1 MLLEMSEEKARHL
14 LELSRALRWEF
25 PSSQGTPIIRGHAAS
40 RDVEQATKEQREF
53 FADAARVLLEKGDE
67 EGAIEIAANAWRLWI
82 VARDLDGGRAFLAS
96 VLEKGEKKPSRA
108 RSLALYGDALLAFR
122 QGKIEESRQRSQAAL
137 DAALVVSDREALTLA
152 YLALSRIAF
161 EDGDYAKSAS
171 LAVKAREFARDLDR
185 AMGQAPLF
193 LHASATRLT
202 GDYYQAAALFEQSL
216 ELNRKI
222 GDQGMVAAELQ
233 NLGFV
238 EIHRGNVDA
247 AERYFT
253 EGEKIGPANDPYSIA
268 MSVINK
274 AVIAFL
280 RGNRDESRSLLQRA
294 QSVFKEAGI
303 DPGADD
309 QFEINWLQKQLTKSV
324 QE

>member
-1 MLLEMSEEKARHL
+1 MPLEMSGEKARHM

-25 PSSQGTPIIRGHAAS
+25 PSSQGTPIIRGQAAS
-40 RDVEQATKEQREF
+40 RDVEQATKERESY
-53 FADAARVLLEKGDE
+53 ANAARVLSENGND
-67 EGAIEIAANAWRLWI
+67 EGAFEIAANAWRLWI
-82 VARDLDGGRAFLAS
+82 VARDIHGGRAFLAS
-96 VLEKGEKKPSRA
+96 VLDKGEKKPSRA

-122 QGKIEESRQRSQAAL
+122 QGKIEESRQSSQAAL
-137 DAALVVSDREALTLA
+137 DVALEVNDREGLTLA

-161 EDGDYAKSAS
+161 EDGDYAKSAT
-171 LAVKAREFARDLDR
+171 LAVKARKFARGLDP

-202 GDYYQAAALFEQSL
+202 GDYDHAAALFEQSL

-222 GDQGMVAAELQ
+222 QDQGMVAAELQ

-238 EIHRGNVDA
+238 EIHRGNVDK

-253 EGEKIGPANDPYSIA
+253 EGEKMAPASDPYSTA
-268 MSVINK
+268 MSIINK

-280 RGNRDESRSLLQRA
+280 RGNLDESRSLLQRA

-309 QFEINWLQKQLTKSV
+309 QFEINWLHGQLTTKKAR
-324 QE
+324 

>member
-1 MLLEMSEEKARHL
+1 MTDEKARHL
-14 LELSRALRWEF
+14 LALSRKMHWSF
-25 PSSQGTPIIRGHAAS
+25 PSSQGTPIIRGQAAN
-40 RDVEQATKEQREF
+40 REIEQATKERESY
-53 FADAARVLLEKGDE
+53 AHATRVLLENRDE
-67 EGAIEIAANAWRLWI
+67 EGGFEIASNAWRLWI
-82 VARDLDGGRAFLAS
+82 VARDLDGGRAFLGS
-96 VLEKGEKKPSRA
+96 VLDKGEKKPSRA
-108 RSLALYGDALLAFR
+108 RSLALYGAALLAFR
-122 QGKIEESRQRSQAAL
+122 QGRIEESRQRSQAAL
-137 DAALVVSDREALTLA
+137 DAALAVNDREALTLA
-152 YLALSRIAF
+152 YLGLSRIAF
-161 EDGDYAKSAS
+161 EDGNYAKSAS
-171 LAVKAREFARDLDR
+171 LAVKARQFERDLGP

-202 GDYYQAAALFEQSL
+202 GDYDQAAALFEQSL
-216 ELNRKI
+216 ELNWKI

-253 EGEKIGPANDPYSIA
+253 EGKKIGPASDPYGTA
-268 MSVINK
+268 MSIINK

-280 RGNRDESRSLLQRA
+280 RGNRDGSRSLLQRA

-309 QFEINWLQKQLTKSV
+309 QFEIDWLHEQLTKNV
-324 QE
+324 